1 MTPTPL
7 DRPPRIQPEL
17 PFGEIDIPKP
27 PDKRTDGWMRVLQVA
42 LPTITILGYILMSA
56 FGGMGR
62 NPWFMIPMALSV
74 VASVIFSLYTY
85 QREKQEQARQARKY
99 TARLVELNKAM
110 LASHE
115 QQRRFYTH
123 NYPEVTTAF
132 QLAETA
138 YAEAKTPTHPLR
150 SQARLWERRTEDG
163 DFGVLRLGMGAL
175 PSTVVYSVQD
185 ADLFTDDPQL
195 RAAMKLADDSR
206 FVPDIPVILS
216 LRPPPEKRKD
226 DEPGEREEEAQ
237 AKEQQ
242 VVRTPHTHALALAG
256 DRQAVYGYARA
267 LLSHFVVFHSP
278 LDTRVYGVAQKDA
291 EWRWATALPHS
302 QGEHSAQWCFLNAPP
317 DAEDEVISEDE
328 EETPYTRFLEGI
340 RRTLAQR
347 KLQLEERDD
356 NSQGGLSSQAA
367 TLPFLLLVV
376 DLMDAAY
383 HADSPLKEIEGDS
396 ALSILLENG
405 GQLGAAVIFLTP
417 D

>member
-1 MTPTPL
+1 MTPTPI

-150 SQARLWERRTEDG
+150 SQAAVGTSHRGWR
-163 DFGVLRLGMGAL
+163 FW
-175 PSTVVYSVQD
+175 
-185 ADLFTDDPQL
+185 
-195 RAAMKLADDSR
+195 RAA
-206 FVPDIPVILS
+206 
-216 LRPPPEKRKD
+216 
-226 DEPGEREEEAQ
+226 
-237 AKEQQ
+237 
-242 VVRTPHTHALALAG
+242 AG
-256 DRQAVYGYARA
+256 HGRA
-267 LLSHFVVFHSP
+267 AF
-278 LDTRVYGVAQKDA
+278 D
-291 EWRWATALPHS
+291 
-302 QGEHSAQWCFLNAPP
+302 
-317 DAEDEVISEDE
+317 
-328 EETPYTRFLEGI
+328 
-340 RRTLAQR
+340 
-347 KLQLEERDD
+347 
-356 NSQGGLSSQAA
+356 GGLFGAGRR
-367 TLPFLLLVV
+367 
-376 DLMDAAY
+376 
-383 HADSPLKEIEGDS
+383 PLHGRPTVARSHETGR
-396 ALSILLENG
+396 
-405 GQLGAAVIFLTP
+405 
-417 D
+417 